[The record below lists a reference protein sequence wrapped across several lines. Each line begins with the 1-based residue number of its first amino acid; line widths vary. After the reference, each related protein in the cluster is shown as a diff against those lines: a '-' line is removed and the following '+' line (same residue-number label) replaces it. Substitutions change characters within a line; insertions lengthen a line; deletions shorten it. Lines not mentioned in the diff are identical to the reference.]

1 MDADR
6 SNGLF
11 GALIVRKSE
20 RTDLNRKLYDIDSKE
35 HVILISEWSGKQ
47 LKHFCRTAEKLLI
60 EHF

>member
-20 RTDLNRKLYDIDSKE
+20 RIDPNRKLYDIDSKQ
-35 HVILISEWSGKQ
+35 HVILISEWSGKR
-47 LKHFCRTAEKLLI
+47 LKHFCSTAA
-60 EHF
+60 